1 MIFAGQIGA
10 CQITAQIIFGSHII
24 RRKRI
29 ADLIQGS
36 GNGNETADVVV
47 DQKLAKLQLLFFFRR
62 IGMYG
67 ADITLFPEKRCNVAD
82 RISPEIVVLGGNQ
95 KGDGVGAFG
104 TEPLSDSIG
113 SIAEL
118 FYGGFDK
125 ALFFIRWV
133 LGPSG
138 FILPQNLQPHNWQ
151 NENCRDSFFVK
162 RNVFCYKKNN
172 TAIYTKNR

>member
-1 MIFAGQIGA
+1 
-10 CQITAQIIFGSHII
+10 
-24 RRKRI
+24 
-29 ADLIQGS
+29 
-36 GNGNETADVVV
+36 
-47 DQKLAKLQLLFFFRR
+47 
-62 IGMYG
+62 MYG

-95 KGDGVGAFG
+95 KGDGVGAFS
-104 TEPLSDSIG
+104 TEPLSNSIG

-138 FILPQNLQPHNWQ
+138 FILLQNLQLHNQQ
-151 NENCRDSFFVK
+151 NEKCRDSFFVK
-162 RNVFCYKKNN
+162 RNVFCYKKE
-172 TAIYTKNR
+172 